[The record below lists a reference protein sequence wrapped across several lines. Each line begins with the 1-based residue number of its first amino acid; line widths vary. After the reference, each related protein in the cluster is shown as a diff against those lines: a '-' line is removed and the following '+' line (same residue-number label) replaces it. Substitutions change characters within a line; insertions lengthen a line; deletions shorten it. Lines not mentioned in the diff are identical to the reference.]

1 VHYIDFAPDFQYN
14 SLAIECV
21 DPNPKCAEK
30 RGKMSR
36 FSDKLQSVYRGS
48 TPSIGFRRSAGAEN
62 PPLLIIAR
70 LSKPTVKEARAMA
83 GADIDAGIISSEG
96 VDVVS
101 LGKLAT
107 TMGDI
112 PLGLFLEG
120 ANQEEIVEFADSGC
134 DFVVFGLKTPLKAV
148 KKEGIGKILQIEPSL
163 DHGLARAINELDLP
177 VDGVLVTG
185 EEPSLT
191 VERLLVYQ
199 RFGELLDRPLL
210 VTLGSSVTS
219 GELSSLYEAG
229 VNGVVLPEGL
239 PTEALTELRKTI
251 DSLPKRVK
259 RKAKGAA
266 VLPQVAGEL
275 ETEEEEEEI

>member
-1 VHYIDFAPDFQYN
+1 
-14 SLAIECV
+14 
-21 DPNPKCAEK
+21 
-30 RGKMSR
+30 MSR
-36 FSDKLQSVYRGS
+36 FTDKLQCVYRGS

-83 GADIDAGIISSEG
+83 GADIDAGIIRSGG
-96 VDVVS
+96 VDVES
-101 LGKLAT
+101 LRKMAMA
-107 TMGDI
+107 MGDI
-112 PLGLFLEG
+112 PLGILLEG
-120 ANQEEIVEFADSGC
+120 VDQGEIAEVADSGC

-163 DHGLARAINELDLP
+163 DHSLARAINELDLP

-185 EEPSLT
+185 EELSVT
-191 VERLLVYQ
+191 IERLLVYQ
-199 RFGELLDRPLL
+199 RFGELMDRPLL
-210 VTLGSSVTS
+210 VALGSSVTS

-239 PTEALTELRKTI
+239 AAETLTELKKTI
-251 DSLPKRVK
+251 DSLPKRVR

-266 VLPQVAGEL
+266 LLPQLGGEP
-275 ETEEEEEEI
+275 ETEAEEEDI

>member
-1 VHYIDFAPDFQYN
+1 MSKFA
-14 SLAIECV
+14 
-21 DPNPKCAEK
+21 
-30 RGKMSR
+30 
-36 FSDKLQSVYRGS
+36 DKLERVYRGS
-48 TPSIGFRRSAGAEN
+48 TSPIGFRRSAGEEN

-83 GADIDAGIISSEG
+83 GADIDAGIVRSEG
-96 VDVVS
+96 VDVES
-101 LGKLAT
+101 LRKMAT
-107 TMGDI
+107 AMGDI
-112 PLGLFLEG
+112 PLGLLLEG
-120 ANQEEIVEFADSGC
+120 ADQVEIAEVADSGC

-163 DHGLARAINELDLP
+163 DHSLARAINELELP
-177 VDGVLVTG
+177 VDSVLVTG

-191 VERLLVYQ
+191 IERLLVYQ
-199 RFGELLDRPLL
+199 RFGELVDRPLL
-210 VTLGSSVTS
+210 VTLGSSVAS

-239 PTEALTELRKTI
+239 AAETFTELKKTI

-259 RKAKGAA
+259 RKAKGVAL
-266 VLPQVAGEL
+266 LPQLGGEP

>member
-1 VHYIDFAPDFQYN
+1 MSKFA
-14 SLAIECV
+14 
-21 DPNPKCAEK
+21 
-30 RGKMSR
+30 
-36 FSDKLQSVYRGS
+36 DKLQRVYRGS

-62 PPLLIIAR
+62 PPLLIVAK
-70 LSKPTVKEARAMA
+70 LSKASVKEAKAMA
-83 GADIDAGIISSEG
+83 VADIDAGIISSES
-96 VDVVS
+96 VDVES

-107 TMGDI
+107 AMGDI

-120 ANQEEIVEFADSGC
+120 ASQEEIAEFADSGC

-163 DHGLARAINELDLP
+163 DYGLARAINELELP
-177 VDGVLVTG
+177 VDSVLVTF

-191 VERLLVYQ
+191 IERLLICQ
-199 RFGELLDRPLL
+199 RFAELLDKPLL
-210 VTLGSSVTS
+210 VALGLSVSS

-229 VNGVVLPEGL
+229 VNGLVLPAGL
-239 PTEALTELRKTI
+239 PAGLLAELRKTI

-259 RKAKGAA
+259 RKTKGVA

-275 ETEEEEEEI
+275 ETEVEEEEI